1 MAPWPEQGN
10 EPKAPDKNSDKC
22 ENITLDEEVKSRIE
36 SAENPDSSIQPS
48 KPDQNLWASCDTGA
62 ESGQFRDLDEG
73 QLKALLE
80 EAITY
85 KSPKDRESKSVLFKE
100 LLLEAEA
107 DESDCSDET
116 AAAAVASTGPSGGGR
131 SHLTGSRLSGT
142 KRRHGKRDIGVA
154 EGQRSGGSLQNLV
167 HAFRGTA
174 SGRHSRDHV
183 TSSVS
188 ARQRE
193 GGSLPTNVNVQGVES
208 EDVTHSTELV
218 YNYTSRAT
226 LQVSE
231 DPHHVDMSVSFPL
244 SSKQGTA
251 ALNGIEQPP
260 LQLHSSYNSV
270 KCVMGSNSDTK
281 MAVSGAAESTT
292 MLYPVQHVSF
302 LSIPPQPIPPGLE
315 TNVYKDGKRAKQE
328 RTTATRST
336 KKSASDLP
344 EVSVSN
350 DIEWTSAFAP
360 TKYFYP
366 YPIDTW
372 SRNSELLLV
381 NVRDMSRIALTK
393 DASGEKMKNYRNIV
407 PAEKIE
413 GHRGEDNIESLIQYI
428 ESPSSGNNIEQ
439 NKAGK
444 TRQTNGPVNLVSKGT
459 RGVNK
464 IRAKEDEGRKRR
476 GKETKLHKCNSL
488 EEISKTKL
496 EDLTSPS
503 NSQEETGRARPKK
516 QVTLDDAQLSALSLD
531 EQHSASEDTVPLCS
545 MKKKEDVLS
554 DDAGS
559 DGRKKKSEKK
569 PDSLSDSVPGNEF
582 HLVQKK
588 QRRKKRQVTVT
599 GRVNSG
605 KVGGSGYYGG
615 RGFST
620 HDRVERDGRS
630 LYRYRHG
637 AGPPENVHPRR
648 KSASS
653 VPPSDNSDCSDE
665 GSVCSLPVSSTTP
678 RPNVG
683 KTSTSGGS
691 TPQASYADI
700 ARSVASPP
708 RAACPVNLPRRSTP
722 ASTVPSSAASS
733 GIGDEETSASPEP
746 VFCTKKDAMTDTNL
760 DTFLPI
766 EEYPPLKGPSSELIV
781 EYTVKRGRSN
791 RESSITVD
799 EALVL
804 KPNSLH
810 CNQKVNRTSDSVNV
824 LVGGSVK
831 TPAPAPVPATTP
843 VPTATKR
850 PPVILLD
857 EGRASP
863 RSSVT
868 ELTFGFEVNQQ
879 LLCDDESAENSPS
892 SAHLESPP
900 CSPTSSLDKI
910 VNYVG
915 LAWEDVMRELP
926 GPSSGAAS
934 SSGAKVQY
942 YSGQ

>member
-281 MAVSGAAESTT
+281 
-292 MLYPVQHVSF
+292 
-302 LSIPPQPIPPGLE
+302 
-315 TNVYKDGKRAKQE
+315 N
-328 RTTATRST
+328 
-336 KKSASDLP
+336 
-344 EVSVSN
+344 
-350 DIEWTSAFAP
+350 
-360 TKYFYP
+360 
-366 YPIDTW
+366 
-372 SRNSELLLV
+372 
-381 NVRDMSRIALTK
+381 MSRIALTK

>member
-302 LSIPPQPIPPGLE
+302 LSIPPQPIPPGL
-315 TNVYKDGKRAKQE
+315 
-328 RTTATRST
+328 
-336 KKSASDLP
+336 
-344 EVSVSN
+344 
-350 DIEWTSAFAP
+350 
-360 TKYFYP
+360 
-366 YPIDTW
+366 
-372 SRNSELLLV
+372 
-381 NVRDMSRIALTK
+381 DMSRIALTK
-393 DASGEKMKNYRNIV
+393 DASGEKKTVDENGNALASNRLETVTTDRKGKRRLKMKNYRNIV

>member
-302 LSIPPQPIPPGLE
+302 LSIPPQPIPPGL
-315 TNVYKDGKRAKQE
+315 
-328 RTTATRST
+328 
-336 KKSASDLP
+336 
-344 EVSVSN
+344 
-350 DIEWTSAFAP
+350 
-360 TKYFYP
+360 
-366 YPIDTW
+366 
-372 SRNSELLLV
+372 
-381 NVRDMSRIALTK
+381 DMSRIALTK